1 MIQLRRFLLTARLT
15 IQLRIPEGQILIQPK
30 KTKEGDR
37 TMYMSL
43 LDEKQGTMI
52 KV

>member
-1 MIQLRRFLLTARLT
+1 MIQLRRFLLTVHLT
-15 IQLRIPEGQILIQPK
+15 IQLRIPEGQTLIQLK

-37 TMYMSL
+37 TMCMSL